1 MEYWS
6 IAGIQLSAPIEYH
19 YSTAPVLHYSRWV
32 FSPKAAR
39 ARPALLKNG

>member
-19 YSTAPVLHYSRWV
+19 YSSTPVLQYSRESVTW
-32 FSPKAAR
+32 KAAH
-39 ARPALLKNG
+39 AWPTLLKNG